1 MSIGAPTLQFGSLF
15 CHPRGPSGRA
25 SSSAFSELSSPVM
38 AAARYR
44 EEFLLGTGGM
54 AEVWRASGPLG
65 PVAIKRLLPHAART
79 PSVAAAFEREGRLLQ
94 RIQHPNV
101 IGIHEVSR
109 DERGTSLVLEYVD
122 GVDLRALAGE
132 PVPCRVALR
141 IARDVLRA
149 LEAVHSMCDDSGRPL
164 GLIHRDLSPSNI
176 LLGVD
181 GSVKLTDFGIA
192 RAVRGTHATTG
203 MHIKGTL
210 AYVSP
215 EQATGAPVDART
227 DLFGVG
233 AVLYE
238 MLSGAPIYEDLDP
251 RLALARARAGDVK
264 SLDLV
269 RPGTPVALV
278 EFIDRALA
286 ATPTDRFP

>member
-1 MSIGAPTLQFGSLF
+1 MSVGAPTLQHGSLF
-15 CHPRGPSGRA
+15 RLPRGTCGRRPSIKFPSYHDR
-25 SSSAFSELSSPVM
+25 VM

-122 GVDLRALAGE
+122 GVDLRALSGE
-132 PVPCRVALR
+132 QVPCRVALR
-141 IARDVLRA
+141 VTRDVLRA
-149 LEAVHSMCDDSGRPL
+149 LEAVHGMCDEAGHPL

-176 LLGVD
+176 
-181 GSVKLTDFGIA
+181 
-192 RAVRGTHATTG
+192 
-203 MHIKGTL
+203 
-210 AYVSP
+210 
-215 EQATGAPVDART
+215 
-227 DLFGVG
+227 
-233 AVLYE
+233 
-238 MLSGAPIYEDLDP
+238 
-251 RLALARARAGDVK
+251 
-264 SLDLV
+264 
-269 RPGTPVALV
+269 
-278 EFIDRALA
+278 
-286 ATPTDRFP
+286 